1 MELRGSRALRLCPKS
16 GHGFGCLL
24 IGGGSPDEKLEAL
37 KIGWGE
43 RGDGGSCVR
52 AVGDFYLPV
61 FFAWWLG
68 SIMLVVST

>member
-37 KIGWGE
+37 KNGWGGE
-43 RGDGGSCVR
+43 RGWRLLCACSR
-52 AVGDFYLPV
+52 
-61 FFAWWLG
+61 
-68 SIMLVVST
+68 